1 MNITIET
8 LRAFRAA
15 AETQSFTRAA
25 EQMYMTQPAFS
36 RLMSGLEKEWSINC
50 LNAPPERWS

>member
-36 RLMSGLEKEWSINC
+36 RLMSGLEKEWNIK
-50 LNAPPERWS
+50 LFERTT